1 MNILIQ
7 LGHPAHFHLYK
18 KVAQN
23 LTSHGHKVFVLIK
36 KKDILEELLINAGI
50 PYINILPE
58 GRKDTKAGIL
68 LGMLKRFSRILI
80 FSKRNKID
88 ILTGSTPEVAQ
99 VARLTGKRS
108 VVTAEDDASVVPTF
122 VKVTAPFVDGYLSPV
137 VCDNG
142 KVDGISTK
150 YESYHELA
158 YLHPNHFT
166 PNKAVVETYFPAD
179 KPYFIIRFS
188 KLNAYHDDGIQGI
201 NTEIASRILSI
212 LQPHGTV
219 YITSEREL
227 EPEFEPYRIKINPL
241 HMHDVMAFAQMYI
254 GDSQTMAA
262 EAGVLGVPFVRF
274 NGFVGR
280 IGYLNELELK
290 YELGYGVKTT
300 EVDRLYEVIEQI
312 IATPNRK
319 ELYASRRARMLSDK
333 IDYSLF
339 LTWFIENYPESANVM
354 RENPDYQYRFR

>member
-23 LTSHGHKVFVLIK
+23 LHDRGHKVFVLIK

-50 PYINILPE
+50 PYVNILPE

-68 LGMLKRFSRILI
+68 MGMLKRFWRIYL
-80 FSKRNKID
+80 FSKKHKID
-88 ILTGSTPEVAQ
+88 LLTGSTPEVAQ
-99 VARLTGKRS
+99 VAKLTGKYS
-108 VVTAEDDASVVPTF
+108 IVTAEDDASVVPTF
-122 VKVTAPFVDGYLSPV
+122 VKVTAPFVDAYLSPV

-142 KVDGISTK
+142 KVDAISTK

-166 PNKAVVETYFPAD
+166 ADKAVVEKYFPSD
-179 KPYFIIRFS
+179 SPYFIIRFS

-201 NTEIASRILSI
+201 NTEIAEKIISL
-212 LQPHGTV
+212 LKPYGTV

-227 EPEFEPYRIKINPL
+227 EPQFEPYRIKINPL
-241 HMHDVMAFAQMYI
+241 DMHHVMAFADMYI

-280 IGYLNELELK
+280 IGYLNELENK
-290 YELGYGVKTT
+290 YELGYGVKTSNV
-300 EVDRLYEVIEQI
+300 ELLYNRIQEILSMD
-312 IATPNRK
+312 NRK
-319 ELYASRRARMLSDK
+319 EVFGSRRKRMLTDK
-333 IDYSLF
+333 IDYAAY
-339 LTWFIENYPESANVM
+339 LTWFIENYPQSAM
-354 RENPDYQYRFR
+354 TIKENPDYQYRFR

>member
-23 LTSHGHKVFVLIK
+23 LTDRGHKVFVLIK

-50 PYINILPE
+50 PYVNILPE
-58 GRKDTKAGIL
+58 GRKDTKVGIL
-68 LGMLKRFSRILI
+68 LGMLKRFSRILV
-80 FSKRNKID
+80 FSKQHKID
-88 ILTGSTPEVAQ
+88 LLTGSTPEVAQ

-108 VVTAEDDASVVPTF
+108 IVTAEDDASVVPTF
-122 VKVTAPFVDGYLSPV
+122 VKVTAPFVDAYLSPA

-142 KVDGISTK
+142 KLDSISIK

-158 YLHPNHFT
+158 YLHPNHFMAD
-166 PNKAVVETYFPAD
+166 KAVVEKYFPSD

-188 KLNAYHDDGIQGI
+188 RLNAYHDDGIQGI
-201 NTEIASRILSI
+201 TTTIAQRIIEL
-212 LQPHGTV
+212 LQPYGSI

-227 EPEFEPYRIKINPL
+227 EQEFEPYRIRINPL
-241 HMHDVMAFAQMYI
+241 DMHHVMAFADMYI

-262 EAGVLGVPFVRF
+262 EAGVLGVPFIRF

-280 IGYLNELELK
+280 IGYLNELENK
-290 YELGYGVKTT
+290 YELGYGVKTNDT
-300 EVDRLYEVIEQI
+300 EQLYRCIERLLNMD
-312 IATPNRK
+312 NRR
-319 ELYASRRARMLSDK
+319 ELFASRRAKMLEDK
-333 IDYSLF
+333 IDYAQY
-339 LTWFIENYPESANVM
+339 LTWFIENYPKSTEILKSD
-354 RENPDYQYRFR
+354 PDYQYRFR